1 MIVYG
6 GLKKFRG
13 DIRVAD
19 VFQGLFI
26 YETISGRFHK
36 PSKANNNKLPFRRNH
51 IAVMVNNDMF
61 THGGSDENGVLHDT
75 SYSFC
80 TKSYIWIGP
89 LITEIR
95 KPKIPVSYNFGRKS
109 KIKIDINSLEYKIQ
123 NLRTSPLIVDR
134 SPGKVSHHSACLVM
148 HKSSNSG
155 IKPVSL
161 NDRDSQKVP
170 PPSVIQ
176 YEGVYIFGG
185 KDKQGEVQGNLFVM
199 TIGTT
204 TNNFI
209 NLQKYI
215 DKESPSPSARYGHS
229 MHY

>member
-1 MIVYG
+1 V
-6 GLKKFRG
+6 
-13 DIRVAD
+13 
-19 VFQGLFI
+19 
-26 YETISGRFHK
+26 
-36 PSKANNNKLPFRRNH
+36 
-51 IAVMVNNDMF
+51 
-61 THGGSDENGVLHDT
+61 
-75 SYSFC
+75 
-80 TKSYIWIGP
+80 
-89 LITEIR
+89 
-95 KPKIPVSYNFGRKS
+95 
-109 KIKIDINSLEYKIQ
+109 
-123 NLRTSPLIVDR
+123 
-134 SPGKVSHHSACLVM
+134 